1 MEYWND
7 GIVGF
12 LKDIIPLL
20 FFVKTNFAI
29 NPTFQHPKA
38 HYSNIPEFQHSNW
51 GEAPKFLSC
60 LVQTDRL
67 ALAGRRARPERER
80 RRSEFGI

>member
-7 GIVGF
+7 GIVDY
-12 LKDIIPLL
+12 LKDVIPSL

-29 NPTFQHPKA
+29 NPTFQYPEA
-38 HYSNIPEFQHSNW
+38 HYSRIPT
-51 GEAPKFLSC
+51 FLTFV
-60 LVQTDRL
+60 VQTDRL
-67 ALAGRRARPERER
+67 ALAGRRARPEREQ